1 MINEDKREFN
11 LVYIN
16 SNRFRVRVCARV
28 RLEIKVDWNLIDS
41 FRLSK
46 RPVRLNKN
54 VISWTRYRDREY
66 KIYLRENRR
75 TRKDD

>member
-1 MINEDKREFN
+1 M
-11 LVYIN
+11 Y
-16 SNRFRVRVCARV
+16 VCARV

-66 KIYLRENRR
+66 KIYLRESRR